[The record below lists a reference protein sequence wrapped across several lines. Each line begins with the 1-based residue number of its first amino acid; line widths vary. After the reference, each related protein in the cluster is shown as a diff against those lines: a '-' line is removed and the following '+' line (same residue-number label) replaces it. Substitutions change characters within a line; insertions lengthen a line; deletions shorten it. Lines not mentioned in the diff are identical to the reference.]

1 LIASARRHLPAT
13 VVAALLAATL
23 SAPAWALYKVV
34 NPDGTV
40 TYTDRPPA
48 SGNARITPLGRPG
61 VAAPTGAGDPALP
74 AELRQPVL
82 RYPVV
87 LYTTADCTPCDTGRQ
102 FLQRRGI
109 PYAERRASTDE
120 DSLAL
125 ERIVGGRT
133 VPALMVGSQPLRGFS
148 ESDWTAYL
156 DAAGYPRESR
166 LPRNWQPSVGPVV
179 ERVAAPN
186 RPAAAPAPANDSD
199 SAAPA
204 PAPTPAPAP
213 GTLRF

>member
-1 LIASARRHLPAT
+1 MSSSARRLRAT
-13 VVAALLAATL
+13 VAVALLATSA
-23 SAPAWALYKVV
+23 SAPVWALYKVI

-48 SGNARITPLGRPG
+48 TGNARVTPMGRPG
-61 VAAPTGAGDPALP
+61 ATAPAAAGDPALP
-74 AELRQPVL
+74 SELRQPVL

-87 LYTTADCTPCDTGRQ
+87 LYTTAECTPCDTGRQ

-148 ESDWTAYL
+148 EADWTAYL

-166 LPRNWQPSVGPVV
+166 LPRGWQAAVGPVV
-179 ERVAAPN
+179 ERAAVPA
-186 RPAAAPAPANDSD
+186 RPAPAVAPANDTE
-199 SAAPA
+199 SATPA
-204 PAPTPAPAP
+204 PAPAPAP